1 MAGGRRDSVARVIR
15 MGGHRAVLLRRRAL
29 CRPGGS
35 EGGAA
40 QARGAD
46 TPAEQS
52 PQPLRQLPPAQQLRD
67 LAPQRRQHDTRHVE
81 RRPRR
86 SLHRRPPRDA
96 APDVYA
102 AAAPGVIRR
111 ARRIRHPAGAQTSDG
126 LHESG
131 NPKRPRE
138 SVSDARGSAR
148 AQPIDDRTG
157 RGGAG
162 PAERGGRSGRHI
174 GRWE

>member
-52 PQPLRQLPPAQQLRD
+52 PQPLRQVPPAQQLRN

-81 RRPRR
+81 RRPWR

-96 APDVYA
+96 APDVHA
-102 AAAPGVIRR
+102 AAASGTVRR
-111 ARRIRHPAGAQTSDG
+111 TGRVRHPAGAQTRDG
-126 LHESG
+126 LHESR
-131 NPKRPRE
+131 NSECPCE
-138 SVSDARGSAR
+138 SVSDARESAWT
-148 AQPIDDRTG
+148 QHIDDRTG

-162 PAERGGRSGRHI
+162 PAEEGGRSGRHI
-174 GRWE
+174 GR